1 MKAIILLAGHAK
13 RMRPLSSYLN
23 KGMIPVAGCP
33 LAEYV
38 VRSLVRQGFADI
50 VMAVTAFPEQLQYH
64 FGDGTRFGARIQYV
78 LRPEPSGTAGEVHAL
93 RPFIP
98 DDESFLVHYGD
109 ILTNLDLRHMRAQH
123 EATGALATV
132 GLVSNVQIHAGV
144 AGLDRDNKVIYFEE
158 KPKVGRPCH
167 AAVDMFG
174 PGIWPWLAPGLDF
187 GYDVIPRLVAAGEN
201 VRGFLDESA
210 WWLDVGRISDL
221 EDAAA
226 LMERVGWA
234 PGSAGSDV

>member
-33 LAEYV
+33 LSEYV
-38 VRSLVRQGFADI
+38 VRSLVRQGFDDI
-50 VMAVTAFPEQLQYH
+50 IMAVTAFPEQLEHH
-64 FGDGTRFGARIQYV
+64 FGDGSRFGARIEYV
-78 LRPEPSGTAGEVHAL
+78 PRPEPSGTAGEVHAL
-93 RPFIP
+93 RGLIP
-98 DDESFLVHYGD
+98 AGESFLVHYGD
-109 ILTNLDLRHMRAQH
+109 ILTSLDLRGMRAQH

-132 GLVSNVQIHAGV
+132 GLVSDVEVHAGV
-144 AGLDRDNKVIYFEE
+144 AGLDKDNRVIYFEE

-167 AAVDMFG
+167 AAIDMFG
-174 PGIWPWLAPGLDF
+174 PGIWSWLAPGLDF
-187 GYDVIPRLVAAGEN
+187 GYDVIPKLVAAGEN
-201 VRGFLDESA
+201 VQGFLDETA

-226 LMERVGWA
+226 LMQRVGWA
-234 PGSAGSDV
+234 PGSAGSDA